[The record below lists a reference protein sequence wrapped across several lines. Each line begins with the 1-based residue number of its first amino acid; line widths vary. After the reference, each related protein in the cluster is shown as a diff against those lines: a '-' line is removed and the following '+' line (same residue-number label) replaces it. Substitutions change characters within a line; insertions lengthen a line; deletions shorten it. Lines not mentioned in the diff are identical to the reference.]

1 MNKKVGL
8 WLDRG
13 KAVIVT
19 IENKMEAKRIITSD
33 MQNYILYSTV
43 VPGDGLPENV
53 RDRRYWNHLGEYY
66 DKIIAYI
73 RDAAEI
79 QIFGPAEAKHELQ
92 KHLANEGLAG
102 NIVSLED
109 ADILTDLQIATKVQ
123 KRFPVRSRFDL
134 SPEGA
139 LPSREYEFTNEALDV
154 KPIDG

>member
-33 MQNYILYSTV
+33 MQNYVLHSTV

-66 DKIIAYI
+66 DKIIAHI

-109 ADILTDLQIATKVQ
+109 TDILTDLQIATKVQ